1 MDAKN
6 VPSRAKNVRCP
17 KDIYLM
23 AEEVMGLGNQGRL
36 LLGLI
41 HVFPAEKPQ
50 VLIPLF
56 G

>member
-23 AEEVMGLGNQGRL
+23 AEEV
-36 LLGLI
+36 LGLHGSGSTI
-41 HVFPAEKPQ
+41 LMPGLDYDSYVF
-50 VLIPLF
+50 L